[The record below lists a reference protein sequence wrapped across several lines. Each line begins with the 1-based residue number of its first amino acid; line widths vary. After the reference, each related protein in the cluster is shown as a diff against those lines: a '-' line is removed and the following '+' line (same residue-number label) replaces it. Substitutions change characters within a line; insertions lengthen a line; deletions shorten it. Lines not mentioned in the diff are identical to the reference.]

1 MKNIMLGISLIFSFM
16 ALIAILSSV
25 IVAILFLL
33 ISAWIYVLAVNFDK
47 VNIIIKAVLFIFTLY
62 YLQKLA
68 MDFIY

>member
-1 MKNIMLGISLIFSFM
+1 MLGISLIFSFM

-47 VNIIIKAVLFIFTLY
+47 VNIIIKAGLFIFTLY
-62 YLQKLA
+62 YLQNLI
-68 MDFIY
+68 MDFMY